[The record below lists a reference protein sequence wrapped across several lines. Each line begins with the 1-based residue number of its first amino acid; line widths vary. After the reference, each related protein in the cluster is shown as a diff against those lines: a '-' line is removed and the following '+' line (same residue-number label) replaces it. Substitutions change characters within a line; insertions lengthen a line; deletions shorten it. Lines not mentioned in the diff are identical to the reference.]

1 MNYSRVLSPL
11 ASTSKH
17 IEQAIKLIDDHKCY
31 EANLAL
37 KAISDP
43 LPPPDDRT
51 SGARSRSAGNR
62 KRDK

>member
-37 KAISDP
+37 KAISDSLRVDLVNLTE
-43 LPPPDDRT
+43 LPKKQ
-51 SGARSRSAGNR
+51 S
-62 KRDK
+62 

>member
-17 IEQAIKLIDDHKCY
+17 IEQAMKLIDDHKCY

-37 KAISDP
+37 KAISDSLRVDLVNLTE
-43 LPPPDDRT
+43 LPKKQ
-51 SGARSRSAGNR
+51 S
-62 KRDK
+62 

>member
-31 EANLAL
+31 SNRIRASEVVLGVRSDILA
-37 KAISDP
+37 
-43 LPPPDDRT
+43 
-51 SGARSRSAGNR
+51 
-62 KRDK
+62 